1 MSGSIIKTF
10 ADEHLLAG
18 SLGISF
24 FPLWVSCAIYKSQ
37 LCVLRISNVRF
48 LNRRCAFFSE
58 SQMSDLN
65 RKPTKL
71 VTPGPYFNIN
81 LAGKSFLF
89 STMADGSCKKA
100 LISHFESRISEAL
113 NADQTEE
120 SMAHFGYVLRTTD
133 FPFPGIIRLLLS
145 LDKSS
150 LQGNKDYSLFIII
163 YHLLLSLVLEIC
175 LTRKRSIIVG
185 FSSAI
190 VIYLSTCYKQIERHW
205 RQ

>member
-1 MSGSIIKTF
+1 MWATRSAPLVILC
-10 ADEHLLAG
+10 LLRA
-18 SLGISF
+18 
-24 FPLWVSCAIYKSQ
+24 C
-37 LCVLRISNVRF
+37 
-48 LNRRCAFFSE
+48 
-58 SQMSDLN
+58 
-65 RKPTKL
+65 
-71 VTPGPYFNIN
+71 
-81 LAGKSFLF
+81 
-89 STMADGSCKKA
+89 
-100 LISHFESRISEAL
+100 ESRISEAL

-175 LTRKRSIIVG
+175 STRKRSIIVG

-190 VIYLSTCYKQIERHW
+190 VIYLSTCYKQIEKHW